1 MNPLYHKLVFALAVL
16 DDDKDSL
23 LILCDILEQNGE
35 MALAQWGRAKKR
47 NWQKRM
53 DFCFGSR
60 TSQHHLV
67 FNLRF
72 SGGKSSTLGP
82 T

>member
-47 NWQKRM
+47 SRCRIGNRKRGKI
-53 DFCFGSR
+53 DTASR
-60 TSQHHLV
+60 
-67 FNLRF
+67 N
-72 SGGKSSTLGP
+72 
-82 T
+82 